1 MKIPRLSLKM
11 LFWLHEAK
19 TNLSKLI
26 NTSLHALAAYELP
39 QIHKDPLLTECFW
52 HRPRPKAS
60 GNIHSKGVTP
70 GYELIEKLRCGHNR

>member
-39 QIHKDPLLTECFW
+39 QIHKDPFDRMFLAQA
-52 HRPRPKAS
+52 KAES
-60 GNIHSKGVTP
+60 IRQYSFQGRNTGIRINREVA
-70 GYELIEKLRCGHNR
+70 LRA